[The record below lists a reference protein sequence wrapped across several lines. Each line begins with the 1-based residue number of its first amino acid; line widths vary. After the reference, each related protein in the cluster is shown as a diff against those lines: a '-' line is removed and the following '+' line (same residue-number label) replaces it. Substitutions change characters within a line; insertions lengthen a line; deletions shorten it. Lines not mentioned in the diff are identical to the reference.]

1 MAQNIIDAL
10 VVTLGLDPSNFIKG
24 SKKTSAELKNM
35 SAEAKK
41 AAQESE
47 ERAKRVA
54 EALSKVKSQA
64 LSIFAIFTA
73 GKGLKS
79 FMQDALQTGMQLRN
93 LGGNLR
99 MSASELKSWEK
110 TFERAGGTAADATG
124 LFQRAADEIGRF
136 KTGQGIGETLQ
147 ALMMSGGNIN
157 EAVKGPREMVLEM
170 ARALQRLN
178 EINPEL
184 ARARAVQMGLGDAQF
199 SLLKQGPGALEAQV
213 SAQRRLLQLTD
224 AQIQKLAELNA
235 KWADFKTTLE
245 GIANTVLVS
254 ALPYLNRLLDLM
266 ARHPNVTAAAA
277 GFLAAAAAIKV
288 LGGALGVLA
297 GGAAA
302 GGLAVL
308 GRLGLAGAG
317 AYGGWRLGGLLRDPV
332 DQFISQQS
340 GGKYGSIW
348 DILTGTDRR
357 GLGATNGFTQAEIDS
372 VKSGGGVQLTAQA
385 RARLGG
391 SLPRGIRNNNPGNLN
406 FVGQAGATKES
417 GPGGRFAVFQSMGE
431 GIAALYSQLR
441 RYYARGLDTIDEI
454 VRTYAPAVEN
464 DVNAYIQ
471 ALVKSTGLGAN
482 QQIDVNDAGQMLALI
497 RGIINHENGAGYV
510 ADADILRSIGARGV
524 PFRSMGGNSTEVNI
538 QQINIQTQ
546 ATDAGGIAKDL
557 RGGIERY
564 PMLSGQSNGGAN

>member
-1 MAQNIIDAL
+1 MATIIDAL
-10 VVTLGLDPSNFIKG
+10 VVTLGLDPSNFNKG
-24 SKKTSAELKNM
+24 RAQVGKGLKQTSDEAARTAKEMEARGKQAAEFFAKT
-35 SAEAKK
+35 
-41 AAQESE
+41 
-47 ERAKRVA
+47 KR
-54 EALSKVKSQA
+54 EALS
-64 LSIFAIFTA
+64 LIAILTA

-79 FMQDALQTGMQLRN
+79 FMQDALQTGTQLRN

-99 MSASELKSWEK
+99 MSASELKAWEK

-157 EAVKGPREMVLEM
+157 EAVKGPREMVLEI

-184 ARARAVQMGLGDAQF
+184 ARARAVQMGLSDAQF
-199 SLLKQGPGALEAQV
+199 SILKQGPAAIEAQV

-254 ALPYLNRLLDLM
+254 ALPYLNQLLDLM

-288 LGGALGVLA
+288 LGGALGIL
-297 GGAAA
+297 GGGMAA
-302 GGLAVL
+302 GGVAVL
-308 GRLGLAGAG
+308 GRLGLAGAA
-317 AYGGWRLGGLLRDPV
+317 AYGGLQAARWLGLPDTDPARGRREAA
-332 DQFISQQS
+332 S
-340 GGKYGSIW
+340 GNW
-348 DILTGTDRR
+348 
-357 GLGATNGFTQAEIDS
+357 LGASLHMPAGEFLGAVWDRFRGVPGS
-372 VKSGGGVQLTAQA
+372 LGSGTTAA
-385 RARLGG
+385 GTSG

-431 GIAALYSQLR
+431 GIAALYGQLR

-510 ADADILRSIGARGV
+510 ADADILRSIGARGA

-546 ATDAGGIAKDL
+546 ATDASGIAKDL